1 MHFSNITVEEFLR
14 QAASGSPT
22 PGGGGIAALAGA
34 LGSAMAS
41 MVVNFTI
48 GKPKYAEH
56 EESMHKMLHAILPLI
71 EDFRTA
77 IDDDAHAFSGIS
89 DAYKLPR
96 DTDAAKSKRK
106 EAIETALTASM
117 KIPLRILRCSAETAA
132 LLPELARHGNANLL
146 SDAAVAA
153 IMLTASSKAALVN
166 VYANSTSLD
175 TTEAREAE
183 KEGEEIVKKVSA
195 LAAQTEEI
203 IKERN
208 AAQ

>member
-1 MHFSNITVEEFLR
+1 MHFSNITVEDFLR

-22 PGGGGIAALAGA
+22 PGGGGVAALAGA

-56 EESMHKMLHAILPLI
+56 EETMHKALRAVLPLI

-96 DTDAAKSKRK
+96 DTDAAKEKRR
-106 EAIETALTASM
+106 EAIEAALTASM
-117 KIPLRILRCSAETAA
+117 KVPLRILRCSAEAA
-132 LLPELARHGNANLL
+132 GLLPEIARHGNSNLL
-146 SDAAVAA
+146 SDALVAA
-153 IMLTASSKAALVN
+153 IMLTASSRAALVN
-166 VYANSTSLD
+166 VYANSASLE
-175 TTEAREAE
+175 TAEAREAE
-183 KEGEEIVKKVSA
+183 IEGEKIVKQVA
-195 LAAQTEEI
+195 ELATQTEEI
-203 IKERN
+203 IRSRES
-208 AAQ
+208 

>member
-1 MHFSNITVEEFLR
+1 MHFSNITVEDFLR
-14 QAASGSPT
+14 QAASGAPT

-41 MVVNFTI
+41 MVVNFTV

-56 EESMHKMLHAILPLI
+56 EESMQKTLRALLPII

-96 DTDAAKSKRK
+96 DNDEAKTRRQDA
-106 EAIETALTASM
+106 IQTALTASM
-117 KIPLRILRCSAETAA
+117 KVPLRILRCASEAAA
-132 LLPELARHGNANLL
+132 LLPDIARHGNANLL
-146 SDAAVAA
+146 SDAVVAA
-153 IMLTASSKAALVN
+153 IMLAASSRAALVN
-166 VYANSTSLD
+166 VYANSTSLK
-175 TTEAREAE
+175 TEEAREAE
-183 KEGEEIVKKVSA
+183 AEGERIVEKVA
-195 LAAQTEEI
+195 GLAAQTEEI
-203 IKERN
+203 VKGRN